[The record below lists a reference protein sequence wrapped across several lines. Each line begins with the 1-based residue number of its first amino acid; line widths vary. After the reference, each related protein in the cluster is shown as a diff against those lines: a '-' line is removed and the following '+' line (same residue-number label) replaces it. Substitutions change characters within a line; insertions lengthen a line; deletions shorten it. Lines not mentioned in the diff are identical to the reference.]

1 MVSEIVVEN
10 GTKIITLKTI
20 IDIKN
25 HYTKPVNV
33 FRFDGKNGWPKVGRI
48 EPNQTFNV
56 PLEAVYSKPYEF
68 SFQICGECKF
78 NRSWCIS
85 TAPNTTKLFLII
97 FKLIEQS
104 DMVILSCLSKK
115 NRNLNLRKKKL
126 SLLLKVAFS
135 SHKYPQTSLFSNK
148 VNFLPF
154 GESTFFPRVQFSI
167 FLHEATQNDHIRLLY
182 MFENDKKKFG
192 CVGSGG
198 YAPASVNK

>member
-56 PLEAVYSKPYEF
+56 PLQAVYNKPYEF

-78 NRSWCIS
+78 NRSWRIS
-85 TAPNTTKLFLII
+85 TTPDTTKLFLII

-104 DMVILSCLSKK
+104 NMVILSCLAMK
-115 NRNLNLRKKKL
+115 NQNLNARKK
-126 SLLLKVAFS
+126 S
-135 SHKYPQTSLFSNK
+135 SVY
-148 VNFLPF
+148 
-154 GESTFFPRVQFSI
+154 
-167 FLHEATQNDHIRLLY
+167 Y
-182 MFENDKKKFG
+182 
-192 CVGSGG
+192 
-198 YAPASVNK
+198 

>member
-56 PLEAVYSKPYEF
+56 PLQAVYSEPYEF

-78 NRSWCIS
+78 IYNSQHNQIVFDYFQTYTAIS
-85 TAPNTTKLFLII
+85 YGHS
-97 FKLIEQS
+97 E
-104 DMVILSCLSKK
+104 LSREEKSKFEFEE
-115 NRNLNLRKKKL
+115 KKF
-126 SLLLKVAFS
+126 SLLLKVSFSRQKRLQAYLFSIKLNFFS
-135 SHKYPQTSLFSNK
+135 SNSNFDISLRDNS
-148 VNFLPF
+148 
-154 GESTFFPRVQFSI
+154 E
-167 FLHEATQNDHIRLLY
+167 
-182 MFENDKKKFG
+182 
-192 CVGSGG
+192 
-198 YAPASVNK
+198 

>member
-56 PLEAVYSKPYEF
+56 PLQAVYTEPYEF
-68 SFQICGECKF
+68 SFQICGGCKF
-78 NRSWCIS
+78 NRSWCLS
-85 TAPNTTKLFLII
+85 TIPNTTKLFLII

-104 DMVILSCLSKK
+104 NMVILSCLLKK
-115 NRNLNLRKKKL
+115 N
-126 SLLLKVAFS
+126 
-135 SHKYPQTSLFSNK
+135 
-148 VNFLPF
+148 
-154 GESTFFPRVQFSI
+154 
-167 FLHEATQNDHIRLLY
+167 
-182 MFENDKKKFG
+182 
-192 CVGSGG
+192 
-198 YAPASVNK
+198 